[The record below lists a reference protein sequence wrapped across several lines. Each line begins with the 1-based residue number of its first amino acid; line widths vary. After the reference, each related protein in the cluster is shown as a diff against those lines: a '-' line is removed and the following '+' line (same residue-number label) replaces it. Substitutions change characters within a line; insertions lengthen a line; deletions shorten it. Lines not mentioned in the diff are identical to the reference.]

1 MPNEEQPESRKQP
14 EAPTEDE
21 YRKLADHAKALREH
35 DPGAPARETRSK
47 MNAATN
53 SWLKYT
59 TVGLQFVLVLL
70 LPLGIGYWG
79 DTYFDTLPWLT
90 LAGFVLGA
98 VGAMASIIREV
109 MRMDDQDRKKSEAKQ
124 ASKGPGK

>member
-1 MPNEEQPESRKQP
+1 MPNEEPPESSKHS

-21 YRKLADHAKALREH
+21 YRKLADQAKALREH
-35 DPGAPARETRSK
+35 DPGAGKHEVRSK

-70 LPLGIGYWG
+70 LPLGLGYWG
-79 DTYFDTLPWLT
+79 DTYFNTLPWLT
-90 LAGFVLGA
+90 LAGFVVGA
-98 VGAMASIIREV
+98 VAAMASIIREV
-109 MRMDDQDRKKSEAKQ
+109 MRMDDQDRKKSEDKQ
-124 ASKGPGK
+124 AGKGSGK